1 MGINDALWGKSLM
14 NDPNAGLY
22 GNMRNV
28 LEKDYAGDIRNP
40 GFESWLRKAYNA
52 PGTFE
57 KFARL
62 YSGASDQAPAQMQAP
77 TPTPQQSDQVQP
89 TGSVLDNST
98 RELGSIAGNIDK
110 GMGQMQGLSDYAN
123 SQYFDTMKRLM
134 EREDRYGSGNPFID
148 MLEAYTNYRKK
159 GDPNYE
165 FKGLMGMFNRGQQ
178 PEQQMAPNGF
188 STVPNNVNGNA
199 GVMNNSE
206 WGSRPNQFFPGY

>member
-57 KFARL
+57 KFVRL

-148 MLEAYTNYRKK
+148 MLEAYANYRKK

-165 FKGLMGMFNRGQQ
+165 FKGLIGMLNKRKQ
-178 PEQQMAPNGF
+178 PVQRMNESQVPQQMFGPQEEPKF
-188 STVPNNVNGNA
+188 LDY
-199 GVMNNSE
+199 
-206 WGSRPNQFFPGY
+206 RRK